1 MSPRR
6 HPSSAS
12 ATTLHVPVAP
22 TGPPLAAL
30 LVHVPGRVIVRGVVP
45 SQDSSEDVENAAANA
60 VTMVMSGSF
69 KLKDQVVATTEAW
82 RNGGLAVRVYL
93 ARSASPSRSKHD
105 AKAAYHRGHRNHH
118 VHPPW
123 KESSARNSRDDDD
136 DDDDVGSLLVE
147 ISVPR
152 PLSAESVI
160 DQTALSTNEASHMG
174 LVALNNSIYVTLTR
188 PNWTMA
194 SLSMSSFGH
203 GVIQVDAPRIQA
215 YAMME
220 LKASGPEAIVAVA
233 STHVQADVME

>member
-6 HPSSAS
+6 HSSSAS

-93 ARSASPSRSKHD
+93 ARSASPSR
-105 AKAAYHRGHRNHH
+105 
-118 VHPPW
+118 
-123 KESSARNSRDDDD
+123 
-136 DDDDVGSLLVE
+136 
-147 ISVPR
+147 
-152 PLSAESVI
+152 AESVI

-174 LVALNNSIYVTLTR
+174 LVALNNSLYVTLTR

-203 GVIQVDAPRIQA
+203 GVIQVDAPWIQA
-215 YAMME
+215 YATIE
-220 LKASGPEAIVAVA
+220 LKASGPAAIVAVA